1 MTNMN
6 PMFNPTRD
14 QVRDFFMN
22 TWKKHQDKSVL
33 TPIES
38 LALKW
43 ILEHP
48 EYHQAISSEQSRE
61 EDYQVQQGQVNPFL
75 HLSMHLAIEE
85 QISINSPPGIR
96 QVFEQLSARS
106 NPHDAVHE
114 IMECLGQVIW
124 ESQRLGKPLD
134 NEQYQELLQQR
145 IKRHS

>member
-1 MTNMN
+1 MN

-48 EYHQAISSEQSRE
+48 EYHNVLSAQESRE
-61 EDYQVQQGQVNPFL
+61 QDYQVQQGQINPFL

-85 QISINSPPGIR
+85 QISIDSPPGIR

-106 NPHDAVHE
+106 TPHDAVHE

-134 NEQYQELLQQR
+134 NEQYQELLLQR
-145 IKRHS
+145 VKRH

>member
-1 MTNMN
+1 MN

-48 EYHQAISSEQSRE
+48 EYHNVLSAQESRE
-61 EDYQVQQGQVNPFL
+61 QDYQVQQGQVNPFL

-85 QISINSPPGIR
+85 QISIDSPPGIR
-96 QVFEQLSARS
+96 QVFEQLIARS
-106 NPHDAVHE
+106 TPHDAVHE

-134 NEQYQELLQQR
+134 NEQYQELLLQR
-145 IKRHS
+145 VKRH

>member
-14 QVRDFFMN
+14 QVRDFFIN

-48 EYHQAISSEQSRE
+48 EYHNVLSAQESRE
-61 EDYQVQQGQVNPFL
+61 QDYQVQQGQVNPFL

-85 QISINSPPGIR
+85 QISIDSPPGIR
-96 QVFEQLSARS
+96 QVFEQLIARS
-106 NPHDAVHE
+106 TPHDAVHE

-134 NEQYQELLQQR
+134 NEQYQELLLQR
-145 IKRHS
+145 VKRH

>member
-22 TWKKHQDKSVL
+22 TWKKHQDKRVL

-48 EYHQAISSEQSRE
+48 EYHNVLSAKESRE
-61 EDYQVQQGQVNPFL
+61 QDYQVQQGQVNPFL

-85 QISINSPPGIR
+85 QISIDSPPGIR

-106 NPHDAVHE
+106 TPHDAVHE

-134 NEQYQELLQQR
+134 NEQYQELLLQR
-145 IKRHS
+145 VKRH

>member
-1 MTNMN
+1 MN

-14 QVRDFFMN
+14 QVRDFFIN

-48 EYHQAISSEQSRE
+48 EYHNVLSAQESRE
-61 EDYQVQQGQVNPFL
+61 QDYQVQQGQVNPFL

-85 QISINSPPGIR
+85 QISIDSPPGIR
-96 QVFEQLSARS
+96 QVFEQLIARS
-106 NPHDAVHE
+106 TPHDAVHE

-134 NEQYQELLQQR
+134 NEQYQELLLQR
-145 IKRHS
+145 VKRH